1 MDTSIASQYVPV
13 IIIPALTR
21 LVYQKDN
28 QIKRERLRLRRKGK
42 EIKGNKIM

>member
-28 QIKRERLRLRRKGK
+28 QIMNERKIKIKKKR
-42 EIKGNKIM
+42 KGNKRK